1 MQLRACRRV
10 RGRSRARTF
19 GRRIKSRRAPRHAC
33 PLAVCEDGGA
43 VPCRGAYA
51 GGWRCEGA
59 RMVELVRDAAHPCAN
74 TDSFGRFLPATR
86 PFLHTSPRCVCKS
99 GRAGAGNGRFL
110 SGSAHVATLRV
121 QKRTCGR
128 GKRQIRVRLC
138 TRRQPLCAKP
148 DTLDAPWLPGWP
160 SVHTSGT
167 CLGRRAHTASGRRSG
182 R

>member
-1 MQLRACRRV
+1 MMQLRACRRV

-51 GGWRCEGA
+51 GGWRCEGV
-59 RMVELVRDAAHPCAN
+59 RMVGTRA
-74 TDSFGRFLPATR
+74 GRCP
-86 PFLHTSPRCVCKS
+86 SVCKY
-99 GRAGAGNGRFL
+99 GQFRAFFADYK

-121 QKRTCGR
+121 QKRTFEH
-128 GKRQIRVRLC
+128 GKRQVLVRLC

-167 CLGRRAHTASGRRSG
+167 CLGRRVHTASGRRSG